1 MNWKTDEA
9 LHVFVFVLVAALAL
23 HMALNIPG
31 FMEMRREIEV
41 ARLAMVK
48 P

>member
-31 FMEMRREIEV
+31 FIEMRKEI
-41 ARLAMVK
+41 AMVRAAR
-48 P
+48 